1 MHMENVSRIST
12 PSSRKDIVMKRV
24 ITGLVVLAFSTA
36 ALAQAPENRWR
47 SPFTGAPALGGVSP
61 LDAERNHKAMV
72 QDQAAWAARRQ
83 AVAATRTDRA
93 TPVAEHAAFLTS
105 PKQLGRT
112 ARATG
117 R

>member
-1 MHMENVSRIST
+1 
-12 PSSRKDIVMKRV
+12 
-24 ITGLVVLAFSTA
+24 
-36 ALAQAPENRWR
+36 
-47 SPFTGAPALGGVSP
+47 
-61 LDAERNHKAMV
+61 MV